1 MWIAFINNCWFRR
14 PGAISIGFHLGCCNN
29 VVFVHFVFLGCLF
42 YGLVTVTQC
51 YTYCI
56 LYITSIINT
65 YSCHL
70 YLFMT
75 LLYDFDLFS
84 SCSSILFYFPG
95 LPSSQRGL
103 ERLGCRKSNEVSY
116 VSSCFLGFAWAF
128 YFLNLWNQR
137 QRRKHVRFSPRFL
150 LKCSTRPH
158 LFCRTALGWLPGS
171 CPGSGRTATARKPRL
186 RGGAMDR
193 QRSPAMA
200 AVMRRWGS
208 WGLGMGMMR
217 DGGWGT
223 LW

>member
-1 MWIAFINNCWFRR
+1 ML
-14 PGAISIGFHLGCCNN
+14 H
-29 VVFVHFVFLGCLF
+29 
-42 YGLVTVTQC
+42 
-51 YTYCI
+51 I
-56 LYITSIINT
+56 LYIIYNKYYNT

-103 ERLGCRKSNEVSY
+103 GCRKSNG

-137 QRRKHVRFSPRFL
+137 QRRQNVRFSPRFL
-150 LKCSTRPH
+150 LKCSTRRPH

-186 RGGAMDR
+186 RGGAMDQ

-200 AVMRRWGS
+200 AVMRKWGS
-208 WGLGMGMMR
+208 WGLGD

-223 LW
+223 LR